1 MVKKHS
7 WFLTINNPT
16 EFELE
21 LCRSACWASNPES
34 YQNREADGTFV
45 AQGKITKGPFSG
57 SKESDKG
64 LAYFGFSQEIG
75 KSGTPHLHCVVI
87 YKRSKSFKKIKEI
100 FPRANIQSVRGTFDE
115 AVTYARKD
123 GRYNSIAYAPME
135 RVRQYVINDNK
146 LATLALEGDKSLT
159 ELQNQVDNLEKKMDI
174 LISLISQKKLLNT
187 LSPDEML

>member
-16 EFELE
+16 EFDLE
-21 LCRSACWASNPES
+21 LCRSACWASNLENF
-34 YQNREADGTFV
+34 QNREADGTFV
-45 AQGKITKGPFSG
+45 AQGKKPEVLSG
-57 SKESDKG
+57 SKDSEKG
-64 LAYFGFSQEIG
+64 LAYFGFAQEVG
-75 KSGTPHLHCVVI
+75 KSGTPHLHCI
-87 YKRSKSFKKIKEI
+87 AIFKRSRAFKKIKEI

-123 GRYNSIAYAPME
+123 GRYHSIAYAPME

-187 LSPDEML
+187 LSSDEML

>member
-16 EFELE
+16 EFELD
-21 LCRSACWASNPES
+21 LCRSACYASNLES
-34 YQNREADGTFV
+34 FQTREADGTFV
-45 AQGKITKGPFSG
+45 SQGKIAHKVFYG
-57 SKESDKG
+57 SKDSEKG
-64 LAYFGFSQEIG
+64 LAYFGFAQEVG
-75 KSGTPHLHCVVI
+75 KSGTPHLHCIAI

-100 FPRANIQSVRGTFDE
+100 FPRANIQSLRGTFDE
-115 AVTYARKD
+115 ALTYVRKD
-123 GRYNSIAYAPME
+123 GRYHSIAYAPME

-146 LATLALEGDKSLT
+146 LATLALEGDKSLL
-159 ELQNQVDNLEKKMDI
+159 ELQDQVNNLEKKMDI

>member
-16 EFELE
+16 DSELE
-21 LCRSACWASNPES
+21 LCRSACRATNPET
-34 YQNREADGTFV
+34 YQIREADDTFV
-45 AQGKITKGPFSG
+45 NQGKITRGPWYG
-57 SKESDKG
+57 SKESERG
-64 LAYFGFSQEIG
+64 LAYFGFSQEVG
-75 KSGTPHLHCVVI
+75 KSGTPHIHCIVI
-87 YKRSKSFKKIKEI
+87 YKRCKSFNKVKEI
-100 FPRANIQSVRGTFDE
+100 FPRANIQSVRGTLDE
-115 AVTYARKD
+115 AITYVRKD
-123 GRYNSIAYAPME
+123 GRYNSICYAPME

-159 ELQNQVDNLEKKMDI
+159 ELQAQVNNLEKKMDI